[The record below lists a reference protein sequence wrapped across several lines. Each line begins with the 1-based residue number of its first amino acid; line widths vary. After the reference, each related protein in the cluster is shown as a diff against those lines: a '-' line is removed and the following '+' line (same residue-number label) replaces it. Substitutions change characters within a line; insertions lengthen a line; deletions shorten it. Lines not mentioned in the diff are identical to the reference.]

1 MTDTTNKFPLGGV
14 GGVGY
19 LSIDLGNTYAKT
31 GLFEGSN
38 LIETQWNLTY
48 PELVSYVRNVRPE
61 RIMVSSVSY
70 SEEQLRTEFS
80 DITSEIYLLK
90 STTPV
95 PIKKLYDT
103 PETLG
108 ADRVAAAV
116 GARVLF
122 PDKSCVVIDMGTCI
136 TYDLVGLDDNFYGG
150 IIAPGVRM
158 RFKAMNTF
166 TKRLPLLEPEPIP
179 DGIPELIGKSTKH
192 AMQSGVMNLGSV
204 FGVNIGTFVAGLG
217 IGGLA
222 IALAARETLENLF
235 ASFTLFLDLPFV
247 VGDKIQLDKVLGKV
261 EKIGFRS
268 TRIRTREGSLVTV
281 PNRLITAQSLENQTK
296 REFMGVEYVLR
307 LPNTLSVA
315 VIEEIVVETRKYI
328 NKHEMVYQ
336 SNLSM
341 THFQG
346 FFDNFLEILVSYNI
360 STNSLRKMREVRE
373 EVNLEILRIIEQS
386 KNNHIPPPTPENIEN
401 NTAKS

>member
-1 MTDTTNKFPLGGV
+1 MN
-14 GGVGY
+14 

-31 GLFEGSN
+31 GLFEGAN
-38 LIETQWNLTY
+38 LIETQWKLTY
-48 PELVSYVRNVRPE
+48 PELVSYVRSVRPE

-90 STTPV
+90 STTQV

-122 PDKSCVVIDMGTCI
+122 PDLNCVVIDMGTCI

-179 DGIPELIGKSTKH
+179 ELIGKSTKH
-192 AMQSGVMNLGSV
+192 AMQSGVMNGILAEING
-204 FGVNIGTFVAGLG
+204 FVDEYG
-217 IGGLA
+217 
-222 IALAARETLENLF
+222 
-235 ASFTLFLDLPFV
+235 
-247 VGDKIQLDKVLGKV
+247 KVLTNINVILCGGDATYFANRIKNPNFV
-261 EKIGFRS
+261 IPELVLIGLN
-268 TRIRTREGSLVTV
+268 RILEYNVK
-281 PNRLITAQSLENQTK
+281 NQQDTAS
-296 REFMGVEYVLR
+296 
-307 LPNTLSVA
+307 
-315 VIEEIVVETRKYI
+315 
-328 NKHEMVYQ
+328 
-336 SNLSM
+336 
-341 THFQG
+341 
-346 FFDNFLEILVSYNI
+346 
-360 STNSLRKMREVRE
+360 
-373 EVNLEILRIIEQS
+373 
-386 KNNHIPPPTPENIEN
+386 
-401 NTAKS
+401 